1 MKGKTEIIAALDL
14 GTSKVTVLV
23 AEVCETGMTVL
34 GVGTAQCE
42 EGLRRGM
49 VISIAR
55 LVDAIKSAKRD
66 AEQMSGYMVTDVVAA
81 IGGVHVLGVNN
92 RAMVSP
98 RHGEIVDADVCQ
110 VLEMATALPL
120 PVDRRVINV
129 VPREYSV
136 DEHDGIRDP
145 LGMSGVRLD
154 ADVHLITAAK
164 AAVDNI
170 RKCAERA
177 GLRITQLVA
186 SPLASALAVLEDS
199 ERELGVV
206 VLDLGA
212 GTGDLTVWA
221 QGSLVHTAVIG
232 AGGELITRDIATG
245 LRTPSACAESL
256 KIAHGS
262 AWAGMVSPG
271 DTVEVPGVG
280 GRDSRTLARHYLT
293 EIIEPRVCEIFRM
306 VQADIQKSG
315 YEDFLAG
322 GLVLTGGAANMPG
335 MVELGDEVLNLPVRI
350 GVPRGVKGLSSI
362 LEDPALSTAY
372 GLALFASLPF
382 REDMPQPMLP
392 CRPPK
397 RRGRLVRLVRKVMG
411 FMT

>member
-1 MKGKTEIIAALDL
+1 MKGRTEIIAALDL
-14 GTSKVTVLV
+14 GTSKVTMLV
-23 AEVCETGMTVL
+23 AEVSEGGMTVL
-34 GVGTAQCE
+34 GVGTASCE
-42 EGLRRGM
+42 ECLRRGM

-55 LVDAIKSAKRD
+55 LVEAIKAAKRD
-66 AEQMSGYMVTDVVAA
+66 AEQMSGYMITDVVAG

-92 RAMVSP
+92 RAMVTP
-98 RHGEIVDADVCQ
+98 KHGEIVEADVRQ

-120 PVDRRVINV
+120 PVDRVVVNV

-154 ADVHLITAAK
+154 AEVHLITAAK
-164 AAVDNI
+164 SAIDNI

-186 SPLASALAVLEDS
+186 SPLASALAVLEDN

-212 GTGDLTVWA
+212 GTGDVTVWS
-221 QGSLVHTAVIG
+221 QGSLVHTGVIA

-245 LRTPSACAESL
+245 LRTPSACAEAL
-256 KIAHGS
+256 KVDHGS
-262 AWAGMVSPG
+262 AWAQMVSPG
-271 DTVEVPGVG
+271 ETVEVPGVG
-280 GRDSRTLARHYLT
+280 GRESRTLARHYLM
-293 EIIEPRVCEIFRM
+293 EIIEPRACEIYRM

-315 YEDFLAG
+315 CEDFLAG
-322 GLVLTGGAANMPG
+322 GLVLTGGAAAMPG
-335 MVELGDEVLNLPVRI
+335 MAELGDEILNLSVRV

-362 LEDPALSTAY
+362 LGDPALSTAY
-372 GLALFASLPF
+372 GLALFASLPY
-382 REDMPQPMLP
+382 REDIPQPMLP

-397 RRGRLVRLVRKVMG
+397 KRGRLLGWLRKLLG
-411 FMT
+411 FMV